1 MTKMRKDRPER
12 EVREKR
18 EKSENL
24 YLTLLIY
31 KIDLA
36 KSMPLNWSKKV
47 NLVKLLRSSPL
58 QQELTHMS
66 MSYLKPLSNVYQ
78 KNVGIFRKLFRKIIG
93 PRR

>member
-1 MTKMRKDRPER
+1 MRKDRPER

-36 KSMPLNWSKKV
+36 KSMPLN
-47 NLVKLLRSSPL
+47 LVKLLFESKNFYGRL
-58 QQELTHMS
+58 H
-66 MSYLKPLSNVYQ
+66 SN
-78 KNVGIFRKLFRKIIG
+78 KN
-93 PRR
+93 